1 MIEKNGAKVFV
12 AGAIGERRHEH
23 EDFGQASLFTSGGRV
38 LAVCALAPT
47 FDEAWKKAY
56 AAMQGVKFDGI
67 FYRKDI
73 GLPGAAV
80 SD

>member
-1 MIEKNGAKVFV
+1 MIEKNDAKVFV

-38 LAVCALAPT
+38 LAVCALAKT